1 MTYYEGNIYEKILI
15 VSEKHFCSKFN
26 FVKTNLYKKGEIAIM
41 AEFGENIKQKREEL
55 GITQQTL
62 ADSLFVT
69 RQAVSRWENGSR
81 YPDLLT
87 ANKLAAQLGV
97 KLDDLLEND
106 NMQTYAE
113 VNPVIEYPVSKRIL
127 TALFAS
133 AFSVNL
139 ILLLWKFGFYMIDY
153 PRLINEWDTAAY
165 LVGLVL
171 FAVITFALL
180 YGVIKSI
187 RDDMTPQVSVKIITI
202 IVGFDLINQLTV
214 DILNAQ
220 NNNLNAN
227 SIISLVFSGI
237 IDIVFIVFTIL
248 YFRFDKPGIPLPIY
262 IVAGLVIFINSAS
275 YIYNLIGYIGTA
287 QLPKYIMISTL
298 RMFAVLVI
306 PALFIYMTAVLHR
319 KRKLAKT

>member
-1 MTYYEGNIYEKILI
+1 
-15 VSEKHFCSKFN
+15 
-26 FVKTNLYKKGEIAIM
+26 M

-62 ADSLFVT
+62 ADSLYVT

-113 VNPVIEYPVSKRIL
+113 VNPVIEYPVNKRIL

-227 SIISLVFSGI
+227 SIISLVFFGI

-248 YFRFDKPGIPLPIY
+248 YFRFDKPGMPLPIY
-262 IVAGLVIFINSAS
+262 IVAGLEIFINSAS
-275 YIYNLIGYIGTA
+275 YIYTLIGYIGTA

>member
-1 MTYYEGNIYEKILI
+1 
-15 VSEKHFCSKFN
+15 
-26 FVKTNLYKKGEIAIM
+26 
-41 AEFGENIKQKREEL
+41 
-55 GITQQTL
+55 
-62 ADSLFVT
+62 
-69 RQAVSRWENGSR
+69 
-81 YPDLLT
+81 
-87 ANKLAAQLGV
+87 
-97 KLDDLLEND
+97 
-106 NMQTYAE
+106 
-113 VNPVIEYPVSKRIL
+113 
-127 TALFAS
+127 
-133 AFSVNL
+133 
-139 ILLLWKFGFYMIDY
+139 MIDY

>member
-1 MTYYEGNIYEKILI
+1 MTYYEGNIYEKIFI
-15 VSEKHFCSKFN
+15 VSEKHFYSKFN

-62 ADSLFVT
+62 ADSLYVT

-87 ANKLAAQLGV
+87 ANKIAAQLGV

-139 ILLLWKFGFYMIDY
+139 ILLIWKFGFYMIDY

-165 LVGLVL
+165 LAGLVL

-220 NNNLNAN
+220 NNNLNEN
-227 SIISLVFSGI
+227 SVISLVLFGI

-262 IVAGLVIFINSAS
+262 IVAGLEIFINSAS

>member
-1 MTYYEGNIYEKILI
+1 
-15 VSEKHFCSKFN
+15 
-26 FVKTNLYKKGEIAIM
+26 M

-113 VNPVIEYPVSKRIL
+113 VNPVIEYPVNKRIL

-227 SIISLVFSGI
+227 SIISLVFFGI

-248 YFRFDKPGIPLPIY
+248 YFRFDKPEMPLPIY
-262 IVAGLVIFINSAS
+262 IVAGLEIFINSAS
-275 YIYNLIGYIGTA
+275 YIYTLIGYIGTA
-287 QLPKYIMISTL
+287 QLPKYIMVSTL